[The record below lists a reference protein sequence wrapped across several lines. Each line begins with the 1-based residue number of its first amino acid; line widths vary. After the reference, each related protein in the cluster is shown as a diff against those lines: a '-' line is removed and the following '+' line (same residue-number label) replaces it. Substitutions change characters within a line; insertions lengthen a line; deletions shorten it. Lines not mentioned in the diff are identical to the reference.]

1 MKFQF
6 IADHQQDF
14 PVRRMCRV
22 LGVSASGF
30 YAWRQRRPSARKM
43 ANDKLLSQIK
53 QIHTESRG
61 TYGSPRVHAALV
73 QQGVSCGLH
82 RLARLMQQHGLR
94 AKGKRRY
101 KRTTNAAHAYPI
113 APNVLNREFTAQA
126 PNQKWVGDITY
137 IPTGEGWLYLAA
149 VMDLYSRRVVGW
161 AMADHMKQNLTV
173 TALSMA
179 LSRCRPKPGLLHHTD
194 RGSQY
199 AATQYQALLHQ
210 HHIQVSMSRSGNC
223 YDNAP
228 MESFFATLKAELGHY
243 GWYRTRRQARAEIF
257 EYIEVFYNRYRRHSS
272 LGYLSPLQFEQ
283 KTITSFS
290 TVH

>member
-6 IADHQQDF
+6 IADHRQEF
-14 PVRRMCRV
+14 PVRRMCQV

-53 QIHTESRG
+53 QVHAESRG
-61 TYGSPRVHAALV
+61 TYGSPRVHAVLV
-73 QQGVSCGLH
+73 QQGVACGRH
-82 RLARLMQQHGLR
+82 RLARLMQQQGLR

-101 KRTTNAAHAYPI
+101 KRTTNAVHPYPI
-113 APNVLNREFTAQA
+113 TPNVLNQEFMAQA
-126 PNQKWVGDITY
+126 PNKKWVGDITY

-161 AMADHMKQNLTV
+161 AMADHMKQELTV
-173 TALSMA
+173 KALSMA
-179 LSRCRPKPGLLHHTD
+179 LSQCRPKPGLLHHTD
-194 RGSQY
+194 RGCQY
-199 AATQYQALLHQ
+199 AATQYRALLHQ
-210 HHIQVSMSRSGNC
+210 HQIQVSMSRSGNC

-228 MESFFATLKAELGHY
+228 MESFFATLKAELAHY
-243 GWYRTRRQARAEIF
+243 GGYGTRQQARAEIF
-257 EYIEVFYNRYRRHSS
+257 EYIEVFYNRRRRHSS

-283 KTITSFS
+283 ETITSFP

>member
-6 IADHQQDF
+6 IADHRQEF

-53 QIHTESRG
+53 QVHAESRG
-61 TYGSPRVHAALV
+61 TYGSPRVHAVLV
-73 QQGVSCGLH
+73 QQGVTCGRH
-82 RLARLMQQHGLR
+82 RLARLMQQQGLR

-101 KRTTNAAHAYPI
+101 KRTTNAVHPYPI
-113 APNVLNREFTAQA
+113 AANVLNQEFMAQA
-126 PNQKWVGDITY
+126 PNKKWVGDITY

-161 AMADHMKQNLTV
+161 AMADHMKQELTV
-173 TALSMA
+173 KALSMA
-179 LSRCRPKPGLLHHTD
+179 LSQCRPKPGLLHHTD
-194 RGSQY
+194 RGCQY
-199 AATQYQALLHQ
+199 AATQYRALLHQ
-210 HHIQVSMSRSGNC
+210 HQIQVSMSRSGNC

-228 MESFFATLKAELGHY
+228 MESFFATLKAELAHY
-243 GWYRTRRQARAEIF
+243 GGYGTRQQARAEIF
-257 EYIEVFYNRYRRHSS
+257 EYIEVFYNRRRRHSS

-283 KTITSFS
+283 ETITSFP